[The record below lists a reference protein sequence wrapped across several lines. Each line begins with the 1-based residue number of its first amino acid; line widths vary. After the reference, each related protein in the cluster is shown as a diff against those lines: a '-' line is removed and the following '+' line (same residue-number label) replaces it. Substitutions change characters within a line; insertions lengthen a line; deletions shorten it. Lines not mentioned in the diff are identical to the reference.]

1 MHTPLWSLSSQI
13 CPSEQCLRQPGP
25 SESYLS
31 VPHPQPH
38 ASNPPTLEC
47 VPQSPE
53 STLTSPTAHCQPA
66 EPTGSS
72 VSPTPFLLHF
82 PRGPHT
88 PSALPY
94 PPACTSTQSSHSC
107 THIPLA
113 CPQAPAHSFI
123 GSHPLLPPPS
133 SHEVTHAWPP
143 YPPHPSYLSSAEPSS
158 VHSAPQSVLPT
169 CFGPSYTDSCTLLL
183 HRLEMQILA

>member
-1 MHTPLWSLSSQI
+1 M
-13 CPSEQCLRQPGP
+13 
-25 SESYLS
+25 
-31 VPHPQPH
+31 
-38 ASNPPTLEC
+38 LEC

-113 CPQAPAHSFI
+113 CPQAPAHSFT
-123 GSHPLLPPPS
+123 GSRPLLPPPS
-133 SHEVTHAWPP
+133 SHEVTHAWLP
-143 YPPHPSYLSSAEPSS
+143 YPPHTPLISPPQDPALYTLPHRVSCPHALGPLTLTPAHSSCIDWKCRSLRDYMSS
-158 VHSAPQSVLPT
+158 LLP
-169 CFGPSYTDSCTLLL
+169 GPRLFL
-183 HRLEMQILA
+183 HLESHPTNIFPAC